1 VGVLEKK
8 LYLITLSILFSGLG
22 LGACSVFTGPVIE
35 TETATQPIELTATS
49 TPQATISPTSTL
61 TPTSTPFPTA
71 TPSPTHL
78 PTATL
83 FVLQDTPLPETLAPI
98 NIVSAPDV
106 SALAEWYVED
116 LTDLAWTA
124 DGSSLAAAT
133 VDRIDLF
140 DLKTR
145 YKWRSLYPD
154 YKGVRNITFSPNGYW
169 LVSSSRTG
177 TDENGYYTNLERWW
191 GLDMKPLGLFGNQPR
206 GLSDMEFT
214 ANSLVLF
221 TAFSSPAEDKNSIEF
236 WDTYSWEITRTMRV
250 GTVLDISVSQFGEWL
265 ATSPDRYAIQIW
277 DTRATGKPLHT
288 IYTSFTGAVTQAEFS
303 PDGGTLATGHY
314 DGVINLWDVATGTL
328 IRTMQADAVIESL
341 SFSPDGSLL
350 ATGSSYEDN
359 LIRIWW
365 VDSGSLL
372 SILPGHKSGVQF
384 LLFSPYGDMLVSGSY
399 DGMIRVW
406 GIRP

>member
-1 VGVLEKK
+1 MDKK
-8 LYLITLSILFSGLG
+8 LYLITLFILISGLG
-22 LGACSVFTGPVIE
+22 LGACSVFTAPVAE
-35 TETATQPIELTATS
+35 TETATQSIELTATF
-49 TPQATISPTSTL
+49 TPQATISPSPTL

-71 TPSPTHL
+71 TPSPTLL

-83 FVLQDTPLPETLAPI
+83 YVLEETPLPETLAPI

-106 SALAEWYVED
+106 SALVEWYVED

-124 DGSSLAAAT
+124 DGNSLAAAT
-133 VDRIDLF
+133 VDRIELY

-145 YKWRSLYPD
+145 HKWRSLYPG
-154 YKGVRNITFSPNGYW
+154 YTGVRNITFSTNGYW

-177 TDENGYYTNLERWW
+177 TEETGYYTYLERWW
-191 GLDMKPLGLFGNQPR
+191 GLDMKPLGLFGTQPR

-214 ANSLVLF
+214 TNSLVLF
-221 TAFSSPAEDKNSIEF
+221 TAFSSPAEDENSIEF
-236 WDTYSWEITRTMRV
+236 WDTYSWEITRTMRA

-265 ATSPDRYAIQIW
+265 ATSPDRYAVQIW

-288 IYTSFTGAVTQAEFS
+288 INTSFTGAVTQAEFS